1 MKYLI
6 YPWKGPQKSIDDFK
20 NIAEEFNRYG
30 SICKKNGLRFGYHPH
45 DYPYK
50 KVDGQLPINVLLD
63 HTDAG
68 LVDYEM
74 DFYYTVTEGQDPEY
88 LIEKYRPRFRL
99 CHMRDVLKERLRAG
113 SEEESSCDLGQGIIN
128 YRQLLS
134 VALKNGMEYFF
145 MEQSRLFHETAIQ
158 SAEVNANYLK
168 KL

>member
-1 MKYLI
+1 MDPY
-6 YPWKGPQKSIDDFK
+6 
-20 NIAEEFNRYG
+20 A
-30 SICKKNGLRFGYHPH
+30 KKMVCVSVITLMTIPI
-45 DYPYK
+45 K
-50 KVDGQLPINVLLD
+50 KWMASCPSMCCWI
-63 HTDAG
+63 TDAG

-145 MEQSRLFHETAIQ
+145 VEQSRLFHETAIQ